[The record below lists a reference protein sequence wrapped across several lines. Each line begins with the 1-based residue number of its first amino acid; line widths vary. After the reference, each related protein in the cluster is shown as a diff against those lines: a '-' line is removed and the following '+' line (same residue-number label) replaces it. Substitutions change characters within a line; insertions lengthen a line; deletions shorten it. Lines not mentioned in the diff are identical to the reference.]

1 MSSKFNY
8 KPGDWV
14 IYTKQKSSTSPG
26 PRAENVH
33 AASKGNLY
41 RYTVEKYWIID
52 SVGDNGTLVLRTR
65 RGKRHEVS
73 ADDLNLRKARIWER
87 WIHSSRFQ
95 LIGDASEPDGDDP
108 PHDELD
114 SVSSNGNDIDGPRA

>member
-1 MSSKFNY
+1 MPSRYHY

-14 IYTKQKSSTSPG
+14 IYTKQKSSASPG

-33 AASKGNLY
+33 AASKGDMY
-41 RYTVEKYWIID
+41 RYTVDKYWIID
-52 SVGDNGTLVLRTR
+52 SVAENGTLVLRTR

-95 LIGDASEPDGDDP
+95 LIGDAVETDGDEA
-108 PHDELD
+108 PHDKFD
-114 SVSSNGNDIDGPRA
+114 GGSSNGNDVDGPRT